1 MPRAGSVCKMNIWS
15 RREASRA
22 NEKFAEAGNGV
33 YLFKLERGLF
43 ILSLKANARRLHLHI
58 L

>member
-1 MPRAGSVCKMNIWS
+1 MNIWS

-22 NEKFAEAGNGV
+22 NEKFAEAGKGV

>member
-1 MPRAGSVCKMNIWS
+1 MPRAESVCKMNIWS

-22 NEKFAEAGNGV
+22 NEKFAEAGKGV
-33 YLFKLERGLF
+33 YLFKLER
-43 ILSLKANARRLHLHI
+43 ANARRLHLHI